1 MADKKITPKA
11 PAGEPRSDTSAAA
24 GVTKTS
30 AKKMQAKKMQAK
42 KMQAKKMQAKKMQAK
57 KMG

>member
-42 KMQAKKMQAKKMQAK
+42 KMQAKKMQAKKM
-57 KMG
+57 G